1 MRVLQICN
9 GYFDTKVYENFFLAL
24 EKHNI
29 RNTIFVFLNKNRK
42 VNEISTAK
50 ELIVEKCYNSLERIV
65 YWHKQKKVFNK
76 FLISINFKKINLIH
90 AHTVFSNGDIAY
102 RVKKKVGVPYVVT
115 IRNTDINVFFK
126 YIFFLRKHGIK
137 ILKEAEKIIFLSP
150 KYEEEFFLR
159 YVKKEEKEEL
169 KKKVIILPNGID
181 NFWIKNQRTD
191 NQNKKKKIKII
202 QVGNIDKN
210 KNIVTTIKVCKKLIR
225 KGYEIELKVIGRL
238 YLNSKV
244 LEENFIKYIP
254 FCRKEELLEY
264 YRNSDIFLLPSKY
277 ETFGLVYAEALSQG
291 LPIIYTRGQGFDGQ
305 IPDGEVG
312 YSVTYNDVNEIVEKI
327 ERILM
332 NYEYYSINTK
342 KYLEKFNWEKI
353 SNSYIEIY
361 EEIIK

>member
-181 NFWIKNQRTD
+181 NFWIKEQI
-191 NQNKKKKIKII
+191 IKI
-202 QVGNIDKN
+202 
-210 KNIVTTIKVCKKLIR
+210 
-225 KGYEIELKVIGRL
+225 
-238 YLNSKV
+238 
-244 LEENFIKYIP
+244 
-254 FCRKEELLEY
+254 
-264 YRNSDIFLLPSKY
+264 
-277 ETFGLVYAEALSQG
+277 
-291 LPIIYTRGQGFDGQ
+291 
-305 IPDGEVG
+305 
-312 YSVTYNDVNEIVEKI
+312 
-327 ERILM
+327 
-332 NYEYYSINTK
+332 
-342 KYLEKFNWEKI
+342 
-353 SNSYIEIY
+353 
-361 EEIIK
+361 